1 MSSNILMVIPSRLEG
16 DNDNDSDGDNADDA
30 DLDGFFPPRLAFG
43 LTRPPR
49 MVGSCWFP
57 VERRPTTL
65 RRFSLTCCLSLL
77 ITWTTILLLTTLT
90 TD

>member
-1 MSSNILMVIPSRLEG
+1 MSSILMVIPSRLEG
-16 DNDNDSDGDNADDA
+16 DSDDDNADDA

-65 RRFSLTCCLSLL
+65 RRFFVVFHCILRAVGAQWRENQLL
-77 ITWTTILLLTTLT
+77 
-90 TD
+90 